1 VTRFKPTE
9 TWIASGKDAAIASTA
24 SRNDRIRLARGC
36 SVTASM
42 GGISGL
48 IEGNPEQLLTQ
59 FCGVAATLAGPA
71 GESFSKR
78 QRSCR

>member
-1 VTRFKPTE
+1 
-9 TWIASGKDAAIASTA
+9 
-24 SRNDRIRLARGC
+24 
-36 SVTASM
+36 M

-71 GESFSKR
+71 GESLSKR